1 MENGDQD
8 HIRYG
13 VLKIQTSPPP
23 VSTAAG
29 VSQSEDANG
38 FVDEPLN
45 TPPVLQTTTNQT
57 TNKYT
62 SFSFSNPVY
71 DLSNN
76 AYDLSA
82 VGATTNDGRSPTGFE
97 TRRSNTKA
105 FKVEDVVIRGASRC
119 GGIKR
124 ELNNSAIPFLV
135 TNNKICS
142 I

>member
-1 MENGDQD
+1 MENGDQE
-8 HIRYG
+8 HARYG

-23 VSTAAG
+23 VSTATSTG
-29 VSQSEDANG
+29 GTSQTEDANG

-45 TPPVLQTTTNQT
+45 SPPVLPTSACPSTD
-57 TNKYT
+57 KYT

-82 VGATTNDGRSPTGFE
+82 IGTTNDSRSPTTFE
-97 TRRSNTKA
+97 PRRGPTKA

-124 ELNNSAIPFLV
+124 ELFQIFACRRGFQI
-135 TNNKICS
+135 
-142 I
+142 